1 MVIKLIKEMRA
12 HKKREEIYKGIL
24 KMKEYMDEMR
34 ASGEYSDEQMKNIE
48 RWWAAACV
56 EYAKMF

>member
-1 MVIKLIKEMRA
+1 MFIKLINKIKA
-12 HKKREEIYKGIL
+12 HKKREELHKGIL

-34 ASGEYSDEQMKNIE
+34 ASGECSDEQMKNIE
-48 RWWAAACV
+48 CWLVAACV

>member
-1 MVIKLIKEMRA
+1 MIIELIKEIRT
-12 HKKREEIYKGIL
+12 HKKREEVYKGIL
-24 KMKEYMDEMR
+24 KMKEYIDEMK

-56 EYAKMF
+56 EYAKTF